1 MSRFAKA
8 PPVGALGVGFTGVT
22 GAELPLSAPVPPL
35 LPLGTQL
42 GSKLE
47 PPELG
52 AVPGFTVE
60 PPLGALLD
68 VWPPPADVE
77 PPLPAVTPPP
87 VEPPWLPPLGD
98 VEVPAET
105 PPDGDAEAG
114 RANASMAT
122 TAASAVDRAKRT
134 PYVFGSFDES

>member
-1 MSRFAKA
+1 MSFFAKA
-8 PPVGALGVGFTGVT
+8 PPVGADGVGLTGVT
-22 GAELPLSAPVPPL
+22 GAEPGLVPPSF
-35 LPLGTQL
+35 PLGTQL

-47 PPELG
+47 PPEFG
-52 AVPGFTVE
+52 AVPGSTVA
-60 PPLGALLD
+60 PPVGALLG
-68 VWPPPADVE
+68 VWPPPADAE

-114 RANASMAT
+114 RASASMAT
-122 TAASAVDRAKRT
+122 RAASAVDRAKRT
-134 PYVFGSFDES
+134 PLY